1 MTLSYICIHVDIYIY
16 IYEYICILSLK
27 HNLGLTGQTG
37 AEIIFK
43 SRYQS
48 QNAGYGSIDGC
59 FPILH
64 RTLGLNPAQHMDMV
78 AHTCN
83 LGIQKAELT

>member
-64 RTLGLNPAQHMDMV
+64 KALGSSSRTICKYKLNIWASF
-78 AHTCN
+78 
-83 LGIQKAELT
+83 